1 MSENERLRILEMI
14 ERGELTPAEGI
25 ARMAELGQPAA
36 AAAESPMSVLE
47 KIERGEISP
56 DQAIAQLGGGGPQPT
71 PEAQTGE
78 HIEILTP
85 SPGSKAPVTDEE
97 MDRWRRWWQTP
108 LYVGL
113 GIVLLAS
120 YWMYSAWESAAGWS
134 FWFVCAWLPLSLG
147 LLLILLSW
155 ASRGGTWL
163 HVRVNEPAKEGK
175 SGTRVA
181 VSMPLPLTLA
191 TWGLRNFGHLIPNLP
206 QTAVDDAL
214 VALAHSS
221 RSGAPL
227 YVQVNDDDGSHVE
240 VYIG

>member
-25 ARMAELGQPAA
+25 ARMAELAPPAA
-36 AAAESPMSVLE
+36 EAADSPMSVLE

-56 DQAIAQLGGGGPQPT
+56 DQAIAQLGGGQSAPP
-71 PEAQTGE
+71 PAHEGE
-78 HIEILTP
+78 HIEIL
-85 SPGSKAPVTDEE
+85 SPPPAGKAPVTDEE

-120 YWMYSAWESAAGWS
+120 YWMYSAWEGASGFS
-134 FWFVCAWLPLSLG
+134 FWFLCAWLPLGLG

-163 HVRVNEPAKEGK
+163 HVRVNEPATQGK

-181 VSMPLPLTLA
+181 ISMPLPLTLA
-191 TWGLRNFGHLIPNLP
+191 TWGLRNFGHFIPNLP
-206 QTAVDDAL
+206 QTAVDEAL

-221 RSGAPL
+221 RSDAPL
-227 YVQVNDDDGSHVE
+227 YVQVNDDDGTHVE